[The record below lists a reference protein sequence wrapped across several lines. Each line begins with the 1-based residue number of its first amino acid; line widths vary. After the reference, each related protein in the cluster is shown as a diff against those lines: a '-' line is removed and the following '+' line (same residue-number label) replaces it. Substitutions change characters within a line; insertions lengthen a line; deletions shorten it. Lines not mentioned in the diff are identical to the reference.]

1 MTTQTETQTYV
12 RTKETYLLLKAVPT
26 KIHSVTAL
34 QGGVL
39 TTFIQG
45 TDYVLTENNLVW
57 GATTTSIKPDNNTT
71 MTIVYDYS
79 PVLVEIPFTKEQYG
93 RDLKLFNDDI
103 RGAPSGDIDIQRF
116 QNNLLDALRHRLLTD
131 RGELWRHPYYG
142 SELYKILGMNINETT
157 IELAR
162 LYVVEAINQD
172 PRVQE
177 INEVIVT
184 PNYSERVMRIEIVFL
199 SIVNNEELNLVYD
212 FFIDK
217 ADENKIYV

>member
-116 QNNLLDALRHRLLTD
+116 QNNLL
-131 RGELWRHPYYG
+131 
-142 SELYKILGMNINETT
+142 
-157 IELAR
+157 
-162 LYVVEAINQD
+162 
-172 PRVQE
+172 PR
-177 INEVIVT
+177 
-184 PNYSERVMRIEIVFL
+184 
-199 SIVNNEELNLVYD
+199 
-212 FFIDK
+212 K
-217 ADENKIYV
+217 W